1 MIWGDSHALHFAP
14 IVDAINTD
22 PERSFLDFAGCSAV
36 LGGKLSITFMGGP
49 QQMERCKE
57 MQPIGLNVL
66 KNDPVIDQVIL
77 TSNWLDLPVRI
88 GAGDVNGGLDVNS
101 SGASSD
107 YHRVVGSGTRVFSDR
122 NRTRN
127 SADCCQVCP
136 HRHFEPP
143 QSPCVAAVRSSDAV
157 AVMQKSAAIDNMF
170 KELAKTLPNVSA
182 VIPAERLCTKDSCD
196 VYLDG
201 EFLYLDI
208 GHIRRNLRLQTRKD
222 FADRIGLTAAL
233 SNQPAQLLRMRTP

>member
-22 PERSFLDFAGCSAV
+22 PERSFFDFAGCSAV

-57 MQPIGLNVL
+57 MQPIGLNIL
-66 KNDPVIDQVIL
+66 KNDPAINQVIL

-88 GAGDVNGGLDVNS
+88 GGGDVNGGLESIRRELIRIINES
-101 SGASSD
+101 SAPG
-107 YHRVVGSGTRVFSDR
+107 REFFLIGTVPEIPQTVVECAHTRSTNLFR
-122 NRTRN
+122 
-127 SADCCQVCP
+127 A
-136 HRHFEPP
+136 
-143 QSPCVAAVRSSDAV
+143 PCVAAIRSSDAV
-157 AVMQKSAAIDNMF
+157 AVMQKSVAIDNMF
-170 KELAKTLPNVSA
+170 KELAKTLPNVST

-222 FADRIGLTAAL
+222 FAERIGLTAAL
-233 SNQPAQLLRMRTP
+233 SNHPAQLLRVRTP